1 MNKMQTIYW
10 TSTLLVAAMLTWSAY
25 TYVFNQAAIDG
36 VRELGFPDFFR
47 IQLAVLKI
55 IAVLVLVIPQ
65 IPIQIKEWAYAGI
78 GLFFL
83 TAIVAHTAHKDPIFI
98 NLINVFFIALL
109 IVSNIYLHK
118 MLGSL
123 SS

>member
-1 MNKMQTIYW
+1 MQTIYW